1 MKKKKENKQ
10 KTEQEKKQ
18 TQEQR
23 KEQEQKETQEQE
35 QKETQEQ
42 EQKETQ
48 EQEQEKKQKKNKAD
62 EEVEIE
68 LKTKAKK
75 LLISTEDYK
84 KAAVIF
90 GTKVITGY
98 MEKYVYKRRADGLA
112 IIDVEKT
119 DEKIKAAIN
128 FLTQFKPE
136 DILVFCK
143 REVGWKAAEK
153 FGEITKARVFT
164 RRYPS
169 GIITNPTLPNFFE
182 PKVLFVVD
190 PWIDKNAIFDALRIG
205 IPVISICDTNNVTNN
220 IDLVIPANNKAKTSL
235 ALIFYLITKGFAKAK
250 GIPFKAKLEDFDA
263 DSE

>member
-1 MKKKKENKQ
+1 
-10 KTEQEKKQ
+10 
-18 TQEQR
+18 
-23 KEQEQKETQEQE
+23 
-35 QKETQEQ
+35 
-42 EQKETQ
+42 
-48 EQEQEKKQKKNKAD
+48 
-62 EEVEIE
+62 
-68 LKTKAKK
+68 
-75 LLISTEDYK
+75 
-84 KAAVIF
+84 
-90 GTKVITGY
+90 

-128 FLTQFKPE
+128 FLAQFKPG